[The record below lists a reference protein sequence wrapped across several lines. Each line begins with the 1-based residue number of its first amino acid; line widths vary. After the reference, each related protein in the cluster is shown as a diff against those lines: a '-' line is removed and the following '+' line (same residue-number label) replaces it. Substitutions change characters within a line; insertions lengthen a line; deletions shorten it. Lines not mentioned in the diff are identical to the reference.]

1 MQKFNKYDLVRVTSD
16 RITGEVGTMC
26 IILGSYKDQFGGG
39 QESEDHYTVF
49 REGMGEMAW
58 AYDNELELS
67 EKSRPDILERFKSEY
82 DAKIATLSDL
92 DWIFENSKEVLQDGH
107 GASIQA
113 LASCFGMTN
122 LWGRSGDGVEWEENA
137 MKTMSFA
144 YPFLLI
150 GDKEMYLEFCKK
162 LVEKYGAK
170 K

>member
-16 RITGEVGTMC
+16 RITVKAGTMC
-26 IILGSYKDQFGGG
+26 IILGSYKDQFGGNEQG
-39 QESEDHYTVF
+39 ETSYTVF
-49 REGMGEMAW
+49 REGMGEMSW
-58 AYDNELELS
+58 MYDGEVELVERN
-67 EKSRPDILERFKSEY
+67 RPDILERFKSEY

-92 DWIFENSKEVLQDGH
+92 DWIFENSKEVLQGGH

-122 LWGRSGDGVEWEENA
+122 LWGRSGEGVEWEENA

-162 LVEKYGAK
+162 LVEKHGVK